1 MQKIIVA
8 KLGVNMIDFNEWV
21 VDISSSYRVDIYK
34 KPTKV
39 IGCVPLREGLEYAK
53 QHRIVFT
60 CYDFS
65 SDEEKSVCRELNK
78 MMGVEGFITSEN
90 GIKPL

>member
-1 MQKIIVA
+1 
-8 KLGVNMIDFNEWV
+8 MIDFNEWV

-53 QHRIVFT
+53 QHKIVFT

-78 MMGVEGFITSEN
+78 MMGAAIDSLRKIFNEK
-90 GIKPL
+90 GIKEASE

>member
-1 MQKIIVA
+1 
-8 KLGVNMIDFNEWV
+8 MIDFNEWV